1 MTVDDEYLDE
11 NDRFHIHDANLIMYS
26 HGEYFCARQVSRQVR
41 IQRAEEEK
49 RGRSKGVF
57 NCILLAEIS
66 NRNLRRSC
74 MKKMVCTML
83 CIMLLFGLSACG
95 GDVSEVKTHNVESE
109 SYSEEDI
116 KAAIDT
122 IKKEFKSD
130 WKGCT
135 LTEIY
140 YAGDDCTKDHK
151 DWADRNNADE
161 VIVLLSSFDV
171 DSSGGDGSLNP
182 NSTYS
187 DWKWILVRT
196 DGGKWQ
202 HVDHGY

>member
-1 MTVDDEYLDE
+1 
-11 NDRFHIHDANLIMYS
+11 
-26 HGEYFCARQVSRQVR
+26 
-41 IQRAEEEK
+41 
-49 RGRSKGVF
+49 
-57 NCILLAEIS
+57 
-66 NRNLRRSC
+66 
-74 MKKMVCTML
+74 MKKIVCTML

-95 GDVSEVKTHNVESE
+95 GDVSEEKTHNVESE

-171 DSSGGDGSLNP
+171 DSSGGNGSLNP

-187 DWKWILVRT
+187 D
-196 DGGKWQ
+196 
-202 HVDHGY
+202 

>member
-1 MTVDDEYLDE
+1 
-11 NDRFHIHDANLIMYS
+11 
-26 HGEYFCARQVSRQVR
+26 
-41 IQRAEEEK
+41 
-49 RGRSKGVF
+49 
-57 NCILLAEIS
+57 
-66 NRNLRRSC
+66 
-74 MKKMVCTML
+74 MKKIVCTML

-202 HVDHGY
+202 HVDPWILSQIPVFRTMQPITTQNRASSDAGFFSFHFFIKSLFSPAFCRAAESCECSAPHPAGAHSPAWPGSREP

>member
-1 MTVDDEYLDE
+1 MFVGKLGTFVALGVRESGMIE
-11 NDRFHIHDANLIMYS
+11 NRSFNLVEFYVKMD
-26 HGEYFCARQVSRQVR
+26 
-41 IQRAEEEK
+41 K
-49 RGRSKGVF
+49 T
-57 NCILLAEIS
+57 

-74 MKKMVCTML
+74 MKKIVCTML

>member
-1 MTVDDEYLDE
+1 
-11 NDRFHIHDANLIMYS
+11 
-26 HGEYFCARQVSRQVR
+26 
-41 IQRAEEEK
+41 
-49 RGRSKGVF
+49 
-57 NCILLAEIS
+57 
-66 NRNLRRSC
+66 
-74 MKKMVCTML
+74 MKKIVCTML

-140 YAGDDCTKDHK
+140 YAG
-151 DWADRNNADE
+151 A
-161 VIVLLSSFDV
+161 LLCRPLEISVVSVTFLGCERA
-171 DSSGGDGSLNP
+171 SAIEFRFFCFGS
-182 NSTYS
+182 
-187 DWKWILVRT
+187 W
-196 DGGKWQ
+196 
-202 HVDHGY
+202 

>member
-1 MTVDDEYLDE
+1 M
-11 NDRFHIHDANLIMYS
+11 NKIICIML
-26 HGEYFCARQVSRQVR
+26 
-41 IQRAEEEK
+41 
-49 RGRSKGVF
+49 
-57 NCILLAEIS
+57 CILLVF
-66 NRNLRRSC
+66 C
-74 MKKMVCTML
+74 
-83 CIMLLFGLSACG
+83 LSACG

-109 SYSEEDI
+109 IYSEDDI

-122 IKKEFKSD
+122 IKREFMSI

-140 YAGDDCTKDHK
+140 YAGDDYTKEYEDLV
-151 DWADRNNADE
+151 DRYNVDE

-187 DWKWILVRT
+187 DWNWILVRT
-196 DGGKWQ
+196 YGGKWQ

>member
-1 MTVDDEYLDE
+1 
-11 NDRFHIHDANLIMYS
+11 
-26 HGEYFCARQVSRQVR
+26 
-41 IQRAEEEK
+41 
-49 RGRSKGVF
+49 
-57 NCILLAEIS
+57 
-66 NRNLRRSC
+66 
-74 MKKMVCTML
+74 MKKIVCTML
-83 CIMLLFGLSACG
+83 CIMLLFVLSACG

-187 DWKWILVRT
+187 DYS
-196 DGGKWQ
+196 GGF
-202 HVDHGY
+202 